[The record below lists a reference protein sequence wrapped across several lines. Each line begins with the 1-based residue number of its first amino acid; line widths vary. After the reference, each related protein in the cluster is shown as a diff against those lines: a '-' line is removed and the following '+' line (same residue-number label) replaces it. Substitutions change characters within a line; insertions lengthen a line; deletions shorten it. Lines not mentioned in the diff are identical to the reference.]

1 MYVQSLE
8 KDDQIA
14 APTDAYRGCGYG
26 VFQYQVP
33 PDNPGDE
40 FAHRGI
46 RVGVCA
52 AGYGYHGR
60 KFRITQSG
68 EAASQC
74 GNGKGQCD
82 GRSRIACRHRS
93 GDGE

>member
-14 APTDAYRGCGYG
+14 APADAYRGCGYG

-52 AGYGYHGR
+52 AGYGYHGC
-60 KFRITQSG
+60 KFRIT
-68 EAASQC
+68 
-74 GNGKGQCD
+74 
-82 GRSRIACRHRS
+82 
-93 GDGE
+93 